1 MFCRVMI
8 FYYEY
13 DAGVNVTAKN
23 LEYGTGAHRLTGIE
37 RREVWNRGRSFRLPR
52 AAISDLH

>member
-1 MFCRVMI
+1 MI